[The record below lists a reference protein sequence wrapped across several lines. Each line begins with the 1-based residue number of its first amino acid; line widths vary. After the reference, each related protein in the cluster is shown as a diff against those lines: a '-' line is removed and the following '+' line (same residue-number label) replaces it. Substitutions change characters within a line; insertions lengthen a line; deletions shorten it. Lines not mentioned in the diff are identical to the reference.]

1 LEIIINREEDDNMVI
16 QNNQWIDEVWNKIEK
31 KINYTTDD
39 IGIAFPHLSRD
50 GKYDDM
56 NKSDIYWW
64 TNGFWPG
71 IMWLMYVGTK
81 NEKYKTKAETLE
93 KEIDKAL
100 YGYTGLHHDVGFMWL
115 TSSVANYR
123 LTGNEQSKV
132 RGQIAASILASR
144 YNIKGKYIRAWNKD
158 TWNEENKGWAIIDCM
173 MNIPLLYWA
182 AEVEKDDR
190 FKYIAMQHADT
201 VMKNF
206 IRPDGSSNHIVEF
219 NPETGEY
226 VDTFGGQ
233 GYEAGSSWSRGQAW
247 AIYGFVLSY
256 IHTQKQEYLDTAKRV
271 ANYFISCIAEDYVPD
286 CDFRSPIEPLIK
298 DTTAGAIAACGLIEI
313 AKSVKE
319 YEKKTYLKAAMNILK
334 ALEKNYCN
342 WTTEEQAI
350 LTMGTVA
357 YHNLEG
363 RNIPIIYGDY
373 YFIEAILKL
382 KGNDILF
389 W

>member
-1 LEIIINREEDDNMVI
+1 MV
-16 QNNQWIDEVWNKIEK
+16 NENKQWLDEVWSKIEEK
-31 KINYTTDD
+31 LAYTSKE
-39 IGIAFPHLSRD
+39 IGVAFPHLSRD
-50 GKYDDM
+50 GKFDDM

-71 IMWLMYVGTK
+71 IVWLMYVGTK
-81 NEKYKTKAETLE
+81 DEKYKTLAEDLE
-93 KEIDKAL
+93 KELDRAL

-115 TSSVANYR
+115 TSAVANYR
-123 LTGNEQSKV
+123 ITGNEESKK

-144 YNIKGKYIRAWNKD
+144 FNIKGKYIRAWNGDKKC
-158 TWNEENKGWAIIDCM
+158 WSIIDTM
-173 MNIPLLYWA
+173 MNIPILYWA
-182 AEVEKDDR
+182 SEVENDDR

-201 VMKNF
+201 AMKNF

-219 NPETGEY
+219 NHETGEF

-233 GYEAGSSWSRGQAW
+233 GYEAGSSWSRGQSW
-247 AIYGFVLSY
+247 ALYGFILSY

-271 ANYFISCIAEDYVPD
+271 ANYFISCITEDYVPN
-286 CDFRSPIEPLIK
+286 CDFRSPSEPVIK

-313 AKSVKE
+313 ANNVKE
-319 YEKKTYLKAAMNILK
+319 HEKKTYLNAAINILK
-334 ALEKNYCN
+334 AMEEKYCN
-342 WTTEEQAI
+342 WTKDEQAI
-350 LTMGTVA
+350 LTMGTTA
-357 YHNLEG
+357 YHNLNG

-382 KGNDILF
+382 RGNKLLF